1 MGASVVEEYDNKQPV
16 TSEQMIQMGLKL
28 TFYPENIKNKY
39 ENFLLDN
46 ILTKYEYQYVSEMMS
61 GYNQETMELASQQE
75 EKNRKKEEMTE
86 LEFLEANLKAFIE
99 YGPLITTE
107 EQFLKVKEAMENK
120 ITQQKL
126 NDKAIKKS
134 Q

>member
-1 MGASVVEEYDNKQPV
+1 
-16 TSEQMIQMGLKL
+16 
-28 TFYPENIKNKY
+28 
-39 ENFLLDN
+39 
-46 ILTKYEYQYVSEMMS
+46 MMS